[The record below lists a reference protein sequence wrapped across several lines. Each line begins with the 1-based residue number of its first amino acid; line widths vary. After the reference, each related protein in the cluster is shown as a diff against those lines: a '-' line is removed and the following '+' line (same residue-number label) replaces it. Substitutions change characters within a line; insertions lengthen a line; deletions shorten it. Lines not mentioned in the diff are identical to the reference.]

1 MKISER
7 EIWIDWLRVVALLL
21 VMLTHC
27 CEPFYLG
34 GDGSQVLTHSDAVW
48 VAIFDAVPRA
58 CVPLFVVASSYLLF
72 PLRYSTSEFFKKR
85 VVRVLVPF
93 VIWTVAY
100 ALASDNIIG
109 TFKDLVFN
117 FNYAAGHLWFVYMLV
132 GLYLI
137 MPMLSP
143 WAERVGKRELQ
154 VYLVIWL
161 FTTIIPLIRV
171 FLGGEAPVVTGTS
184 GIPNIAKFPLWGEC
198 SWNSYGTFYYL
209 SGFVGYMLLGLY
221 FRKFVAPMSWCNTLR
236 VALPSFFIGFAI
248 CSLGFLHNVEA
259 SANGVYPVGGTVSV
273 AALWESAWFNDTL
286 GVALMTIGWI
296 LVLRK
301 LHGEGWIYR
310 KLLLPVSEA
319 SYGMYLCHMFLL
331 TMVSASIC
339 QQFGVGV
346 DGCLG
351 LFTTPF
357 EILSSTIITFVFV
370 AIICVMVRRVPV
382 VGKYIM

>member
-1 MKISER
+1 MT
-7 EIWIDWLRVVALLL
+7 LLL
-21 VMLTHC
+21 FL
-27 CEPFYLG
+27 PFCRNSVCY
-34 GDGSQVLTHSDAVW
+34 
-48 VAIFDAVPRA
+48 
-58 CVPLFVVASSYLLF
+58 F
-72 PLRYSTSEFFKKR
+72 PY
-85 VVRVLVPF
+85 
-93 VIWTVAY
+93 
-100 ALASDNIIG
+100 
-109 TFKDLVFN
+109 VFSIPV
-117 FNYAAGHLWFVYMLV
+117 AGHLWFVYMLV

-154 VYLVIWL
+154 VYLGIWL

-171 FLGGEAPVVTGTS
+171 YLGGEAPVVTGTS

-221 FRKFVAPMSWCNTLR
+221 FRKFVAPMSWRNTLR
-236 VALPSFFIGFAI
+236 VALPSFFVGFAL

-259 SANGVYPVGGTVSV
+259 SANGVYPVGGTVAM

-331 TMVSASIC
+331 TVVSTSIC
-339 QQFGVGV
+339 QQFGVGA

-357 EILSSTIITFVFV
+357 EIVASTIITFVLV
-370 AIICVMVRRVPV
+370 AIICMMVRRMTV

>member
-1 MKISER
+1 MEITKR
-7 EIWIDWLRVVALLL
+7 EVWIEWLRVVAIFF
-21 VMLTHC
+21 VVLTHC

-34 GDGSQVLTHSDAVW
+34 GEGSLVLTHSDAVW
-48 VAIFDAVPRA
+48 VAIFDALPRA

-72 PLRYSTSEFFKKR
+72 PLRYSTGEFFRKR

-93 VIWTVAY
+93 AIWTVAY
-100 ALASDNIIG
+100 ALASDNVMD
-109 TFKDLVFN
+109 TFYNLIFN
-117 FNYAAGHLWFVYMLV
+117 FNYASGHLWFVYMII

-154 VYLVIWL
+154 VYLGIWL
-161 FTTIIPLIRV
+161 FTTTIPLIRV
-171 FLGGEAPVVTGTS
+171 LLGGEAPVVTGTS

-221 FRKFVAPMSWCNTLR
+221 FRKFVAPMSWRYTLC
-236 VALPSFFIGFAI
+236 VALPLLLIGFGI
-248 CSLGFLHNVEA
+248 CSMGFLYNVEA
-259 SANGVYPVGGTVSV
+259 CANGTYPIGGTVAV

-286 GVALMTIGWI
+286 GVALMTIGWF

-301 LHGEGWIYR
+301 LHGESWLYK

-331 TMVSASIC
+331 SVVSASIC
-339 QQFGVGV
+339 QHFGVGE
-346 DGCLG
+346 DGRLG
-351 LFTTPF
+351 IFTTPF
-357 EILSSTIITFVFV
+357 EMLSSTIITFVLV
-370 AIICVMVRRVPV
+370 AIVCVTIRRIPK